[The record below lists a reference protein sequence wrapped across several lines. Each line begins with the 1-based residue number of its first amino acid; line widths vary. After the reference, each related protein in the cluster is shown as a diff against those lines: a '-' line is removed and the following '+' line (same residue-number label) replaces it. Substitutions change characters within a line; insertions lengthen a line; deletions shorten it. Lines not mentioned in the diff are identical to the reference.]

1 MKNKVIVTVL
11 MFLALVLAGCASP
24 YAPATHILPEH
35 IKDIY
40 IRPFSNNTTQ
50 YGLEDKFT
58 LAVVDEFIRD
68 GRWAIIN
75 QETEADG
82 MLVAE
87 ITKYIKEP
95 LTYDASMVVQQYKLW
110 ILVNVYFVDKV
121 NNVTLWEE
129 PNMEGIQIYYDASSP
144 GGRTEEEVVEI
155 IWENMARD
163 IVKRTVEGFGS
174 VTGASEKKVPQ

>member
-1 MKNKVIVTVL
+1 MKSNFVVKAVL
-11 MFLALVLAGCASP
+11 FLSLVLAGCASP
-24 YAPATHILPEH
+24 YSPASQILPEH
-35 IKDIY
+35 IKNIY
-40 IRPFSNNTTQ
+40 IKPFVNNTTQ

-68 GRWAIIN
+68 GRWAVIN
-75 QETEADG
+75 KEEDADG

-87 ITKYIKEP
+87 ISKYIKEP

-129 PNMEGIQIYYDASSP
+129 PNLEGIQIYYDASSP

-155 IWENMARD
+155 IWENMSRD